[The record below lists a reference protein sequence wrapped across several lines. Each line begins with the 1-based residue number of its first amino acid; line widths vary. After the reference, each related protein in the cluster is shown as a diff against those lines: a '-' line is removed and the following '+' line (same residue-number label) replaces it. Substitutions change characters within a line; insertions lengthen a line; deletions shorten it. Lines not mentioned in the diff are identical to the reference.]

1 MIVTEMRSYHS
12 NIVTSIYLKADEKKL
27 HLIVKDASGKK
38 WVHLKNEDEEAERM
52 KEEIPS
58 SKVL

>member
-1 MIVTEMRSYHS
+1 MRSYHS

>member
-1 MIVTEMRSYHS
+1 MQQYC
-12 NIVTSIYLKADEKKL
+12 NIHLFKGWWKNKI

>member
-1 MIVTEMRSYHS
+1 MRSYHLK
-12 NIVTSIYLKADEKKL
+12 IYAAILADENSL
-27 HLIVKDASGKK
+27 HLIVKDPSGKK
-38 WVHLKNEDEEAERM
+38 WVHLENEDEEAERM